1 MCDRCMENTRTR
13 ENGGYG
19 EKICEP
25 CDDCYNL
32 VADAVNEHR
41 DNLANLDRLL
51 VAIAENPEPVGK
63 DFEFQLLQLKVDVKT
78 TLAEALISSK
88 EDESKGTLRDRLS
101 DLNEKL
107 GDVMGLITDADQE
120 IAKAKDHGTQAA
132 RDTSKA
138 KRVVDRARESLKV
151 RADLVLRA

>member
-1 MCDRCMENTRTR
+1 MAPAPTM
-13 ENGGYG
+13 
-19 EKICEP
+19 KS
-25 CDDCYNL
+25 
-32 VADAVNEHR
+32 
-41 DNLANLDRLL
+41 
-51 VAIAENPEPVGK
+51 
-63 DFEFQLLQLKVDVKT
+63 
-78 TLAEALISSK
+78 ALISSK